1 MQILVFKT
9 NLSDRRLVNAV
20 EPHLENVEGILKW
33 NVDLQDCDYV
43 LRVISN
49 SAGAG
54 EITDLLLNN
63 GHYCEELA

>member
-1 MQILVFKT
+1 MEILVFKT
-9 NLSDRRLVNAV
+9 NLSDQGRVHAAAALLDTC
-20 EPHLENVEGILKW
+20 PGIIKW